1 MATENL
7 KHLWGIQ
14 GRLDGVATSV
24 RFGSSPE
31 VEKLQAEIRDVA
43 AQLREALLRFDPPWI
58 FSSWDNR
65 WRRLT
70 THDGLQRPV
79 QPRRGARENGVV
91 VPTHKPFVGRCG
103 AMMVVHRPLPWAGTP
118 VAPQ

>member
-14 GRLDGVATSV
+14 ARLDGLATSV

-43 AQLREALLRFDPPWI
+43 
-58 FSSWDNR
+58 S
-65 WRRLT
+65 
-70 THDGLQRPV
+70 
-79 QPRRGARENGVV
+79 
-91 VPTHKPFVGRCG
+91 
-103 AMMVVHRPLPWAGTP
+103 
-118 VAPQ
+118 